1 MRLRLE
7 ESASHAGGGSHI
19 EDSSPDGEED
29 SNHHSTSV
37 PLHRH
42 SSAMRTTSKRGRA
55 PPIDPYTGENP
66 RYALMI
72 GFHLL
77 SEQPSGMTGLRVSS

>member
-7 ESASHAGGGSHI
+7 ESAGHAGGGSRV
-19 EDSSPDGEED
+19 EDSSLDGEED

-37 PLHRH
+37 PLHSH
-42 SSAMRTTSKRGRA
+42 SSAMRTMSKRGRA
-55 PPIDPYTGENP
+55 PLIDPHTGE
-66 RYALMI
+66 YALMI

-77 SEQPSGMTGLRVSS
+77 SEQPSGMTGLRVNS